1 MADEVLVDH
10 LAMYLNLGDMGSPY
24 ESQIGWA
31 KVTRDSETGQNKIEI
46 TLDEE
51 SSAKLDN
58 MVEAFSLKA
67 IGFAGIKKRPVTE
80 TES

>member
-1 MADEVLVDH
+1 VADEVLVEN
-10 LAMYLNLGDMGSPY
+10 LPMYINLGDIGDWD
-24 ESQIGWA
+24 SQIGRA

-51 SSAKLDN
+51 SSNKLGN
-58 MVEAFSLKA
+58 MVDAFKLRA
-67 IGFAGIKKRPVTE
+67 IGFAGIKRPVTE